1 MDNTT
6 TGSVRVELWLEAI
19 RDGNSTIEVTVQD
32 SGTGMSDKRLGAL
45 FRDLEQVTSENR
57 KMFEGTEI
65 VMTT

>member
-19 RDGNSTIEVTVQD
+19 RDGNATIEVTVQD

-45 FRDLEQVTSENR
+45 FRDLEQVTSEKSLR
-57 KMFEGTEI
+57 AQKI